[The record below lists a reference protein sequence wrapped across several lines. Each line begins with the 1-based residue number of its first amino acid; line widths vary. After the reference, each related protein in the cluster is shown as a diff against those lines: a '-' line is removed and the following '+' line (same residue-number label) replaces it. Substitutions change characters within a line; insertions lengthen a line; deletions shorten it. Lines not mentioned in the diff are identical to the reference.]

1 MGRWRDPA
9 PAQPIIRQIM
19 QSHPNHPTL
28 LRSYHQ
34 LRRAIG
40 YLGMALPFVLL
51 LGKIIVEGG
60 GIEPSISDYY
70 YTAMGDVF
78 VGCLFAI
85 GVFLWSYEG
94 YEDGP
99 DNKVGNIACIGAVGT
114 ALFPTAPEL
123 PSLSQEIIGYF
134 HYVFALGFLG
144 SLAYFS
150 FFLFTKTGPQKPSP
164 EKLIRNKIYKY
175 CGYSIAASIMAM
187 VLFVAT
193 KKLFKYAVPEWL
205 DVVFWLETIA
215 VMSFGFSWL
224 IKGRTLF
231 RDR

>member
-1 MGRWRDPA
+1 
-9 PAQPIIRQIM
+9 M
-19 QSHPNHPTL
+19 QAKPSHPTL

-51 LGKIIVEGG
+51 IGKIIFEGG

-70 YTAMGDVF
+70 YTVMGDVF

-99 DNKVGNIACIGAVGT
+99 DNKVGNIACIGAIGT

-123 PSLSQEIIGYF
+123 PSLVQEITGYF
-134 HYVFALGFLG
+134 HYLFALGFLG

-150 FFLFTKTGPQKPSP
+150 LFLFTKTGNQPPTP
-164 EKLIRNKIYKY
+164 AKLVRNRIYKY
-175 CGYSIAASIMAM
+175 CGYAIAGSILAM

-193 KKLFKYAVPEWL
+193 KKLIKYAVPEWL